1 MKKLRMDLDSLRV
14 DSFATAARAAAVRGT
29 VRGHLDVVISGTGAC
44 DFYTWTDNVQ
54 TNDCNYESMNCP

>member
-1 MKKLRMDLDSLRV
+1 MKKLKLDDLQV
-14 DSFATAARAAAVRGT
+14 NSFATTPQQTAALRGT

-44 DFYTWTDNVQ
+44 DFHTWTDNVQ